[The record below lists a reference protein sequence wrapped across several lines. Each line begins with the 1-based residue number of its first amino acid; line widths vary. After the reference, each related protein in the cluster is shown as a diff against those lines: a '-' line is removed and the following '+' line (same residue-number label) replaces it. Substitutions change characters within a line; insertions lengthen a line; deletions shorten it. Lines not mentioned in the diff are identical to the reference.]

1 MAFPNYIIR
10 MKSFSIVL
18 VLTARSL
25 MAQAP
30 VPAERPIVPFQDNS
44 FILEEAYNQEAGV
57 VQHIAIMERG
67 ENNAMNASFTQEWPL
82 GSQTHQFSY
91 TIPLVRPDGT
101 GTKLG
106 LGDID
111 LNYRLQAIGSGDSKL
126 AVSPRV
132 TLSLPSGRNARGR
145 GSYGIGLGMPISYAV
160 SPTIVTHTNF
170 SVLHVPGAREADGR
184 TGNAAYSVG
193 QSVIYKA
200 HPQAHLMLESLWTGG
215 DEDSFVI
222 SPAVRLAMNFK
233 SGLQI
238 VPGIAVPYETRR
250 GGSTS
255 VLFYLSVEHPF
266 AHPRPDARHSS
277 PIR

>member
-1 MAFPNYIIR
+1 
-10 MKSFSIVL
+10 MKKFSLIF
-18 VLTARSL
+18 VLTAVSVN
-25 MAQAP
+25 AQAP
-30 VPAERPIVPFQDNS
+30 APTERPIVPFQDNS

-67 ENNAMNASFTQEWPL
+67 ENNAINASFTQEWPL
-82 GSQTHQFSY
+82 GSQIHQFSY
-91 TIPLVRPDGT
+91 TIPLLRPAGT
-101 GTKLG
+101 GSELG

-111 LNYRLQAIGSGDSKL
+111 LNYRLQAVGNGESKL
-126 AVSPRV
+126 AISPRV

-145 GSYGIGLGMPISYAV
+145 GSYGVGVGLPVSYAV

-184 TGNAAYSVG
+184 TGNAEYSVG

-200 HPQAHLMLESLWTGG
+200 YPQAHLMLESLWTGG
-215 DEDSFVI
+215 DGDSFVI
-222 SPAVRLAMNFK
+222 SPGVRFALNFK

-238 VPGIAVPYETRR
+238 VPGFAVPYETRG

-255 VLFYLSVEHPF
+255 FLFYLSVEHPF
-266 AHPRPDARHSS
+266 AHPRPSARNSS